1 MPEHP
6 LPCAQN
12 TPYTGTARVQVPS
25 EEKFDPY
32 FSTCV
37 CLDPPPALPT
47 FGVPY
52 PAASVSGTR
61 GVRCHTCVGFG
72 VGILWGAVWDI
83 SHFTYGQTFK
93 YSVIVA
99 V

>member
-6 LPCAQN
+6 PSVCPKHPLYRYCESE
-12 TPYTGTARVQVPS
+12 VPS

-37 CLDPPPALPT
+37 CLDPPPALST

-52 PAASVSGTR
+52 LAASVSGTR
-61 GVRCHTCVGFG
+61 SLRCHACMGFG
-72 VGILWGAVWDI
+72 VGNYGGVVWNI
-83 SHFTYGQTFK
+83 SHFTYG
-93 YSVIVA
+93 
-99 V
+99 